1 MNFFQRIIER
11 IEHNPAFLIRIHYP
25 LNSRICEGNIRMWL
39 TEENDKIYACGYK
52 YVAWDGTVVDFELFK
67 DFLTPYVY
75 RKVSEIKVGNY
86 TRMVIYE
93 IQEDNIN

>member
-1 MNFFQRIIER
+1 MNFFQRITER
-11 IEHNPAFLIRIHYP
+11 IEHNPAFLACIHYP
-25 LNSRICEGNIRMWL
+25 LNYHICKGSILMWL

-52 YVAWDGTVVDFELFK
+52 YVAWDGTVIDFQVFR

-75 RKVSEIKVGNY
+75 HKILEIKVGNY
-86 TRMVIYE
+86 TRKVMYE